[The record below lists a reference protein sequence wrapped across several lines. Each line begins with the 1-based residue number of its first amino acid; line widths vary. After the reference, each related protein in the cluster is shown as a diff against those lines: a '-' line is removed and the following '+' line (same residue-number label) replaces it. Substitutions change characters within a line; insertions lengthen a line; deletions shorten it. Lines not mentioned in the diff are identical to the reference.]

1 MNGRLITNPCAAL
14 RMHTSKASRLKDQRP
29 DTVFLPTWSEMSD
42 LICFTKREKVALN
55 VDSVCTDKPRLSI
68 SRVLARSNGTWVVE
82 APKGGL
88 ALTVPLPTTL
98 WNRLKKLKTLRF
110 SQPALPLPAGCLL
123 FRPEIIR
130 EQAGGIHILDNSV
143 FRKNVWE
150 PAREACG
157 LAGDESLPELDA
169 RRNPIKIKDLRAF
182 AASVFTDSGAN
193 IAEAAAL
200 LRHSD
205 QRTTQI
211 HYNRAQLENENDPAR
226 MAIRADQSLT
236 TAERIE
242 KLWLAWEIG
251 FSDAVKKSRISTH
264 RANRGNGLRTV

>member
-1 MNGRLITNPCAAL
+1 M
-14 RMHTSKASRLKDQRP
+14 DQRP

-98 WNRLKKLKTLRF
+98 WNRLKKLKTL
-110 SQPALPLPAGCLL
+110 
-123 FRPEIIR
+123 
-130 EQAGGIHILDNSV
+130 HILDNSV